1 MRTASQEVAPQ
12 IALRD
17 CAKEVGRGRSVCRG
31 SMHFPP
37 FCYAATEIC
46 GERWTTVTAQF
57 YLESKGKYMLEAG
70 GLANS
75 KDTKRRPWLNFSSS
89 FYMYFFSPS
98 PEPVAAAAAKS
109 LQSCPTLCHPID
121 GSPPGS
127 PVPGIL
133 QARTLEWVAISFSNA

>member
-1 MRTASQEVAPQ
+1 MRTASQEVAHQ

-17 CAKEVGRGRSVCRG
+17 CAEEVGRGRSVCRG

-37 FCYAATEIC
+37 FCFGATEIC

-57 YLESKGKYMLEAG
+57 YLESKGKYMVEAG

-75 KDTKRRPWLNFSSS
+75 KDMKRRPWLNFSSS
-89 FYMYFFSPS
+89 FYMYFFLLPLSLLLLLLLL
-98 PEPVAAAAAKS
+98 S

-133 QARTLEWVAISFSNA
+133 QARTLEWVAISFSSA

>member
-17 CAKEVGRGRSVCRG
+17 CAEEVGRGRSVCRE

-98 PEPVAAAAAKS
+98 PEPVAAAAAAVTS
-109 LQSCPTLCHPID
+109 VVSD
-121 GSPPGS
+121 S
-127 PVPGIL
+127 V
-133 QARTLEWVAISFSNA
+133 